1 MASRAYN
8 LEGFVRMFESWGLTD
23 VMLPFLLIFVII
35 FAVLEKT
42 KLFGEEKRNIN
53 TVIALVFALLVVIP
67 HVTNSYPSGF
77 DVVQILNEAL
87 PAVSLVI
94 IAVLMLLVLI
104 GIFGQEKV
112 FLGMAMPGWITFV
125 SVILIIGIFGNAAGW
140 WAGGLTPWLERQFG
154 SDAIAIIIML
164 LVFGVII
171 AWITGGEGEREKLG
185 TMKRMGVDLSKLW
198 GGGGK

>member
-1 MASRAYN
+1 MVSRAYN
-8 LEGFVRMFESWGLTD
+8 LEGFAKMLESWGLTD

-53 TVIALVFALLVVIP
+53 TVLALVFALLVVIP
-67 HVTNSYPSGF
+67 HVTHSYPAGF
-77 DVVQILNEAL
+77 DVVQILNDAL

-94 IAVLMLLVLI
+94 VGILMLLVLI

-112 FLGMAMPGWITFV
+112 FLGMTAPGWITFI
-125 SVILIIGIFGNAAGW
+125 SILLIIGIFGNAAGW
-140 WAGGLTPWLERQFG
+140 WASGLTPWLERNFG

-171 AWITGGEGEREKLG
+171 AWITGGEGKREELG
-185 TMKRMGVDLSKLW
+185 AWKRMGVDWSRLF
-198 GGGGK
+198 GGGK